1 MEKNACC
8 ESDTRTLKTVERK
21 MSSKLCLLESDL
33 GKTSCEVEEIVS
45 KVMAGSNVTCDDVVK
60 EEYEICDTN
69 GFSSTVL
76 CAEEIDKWVPL
87 EYVKVELT
95 DENSE
100 ADVQKVATRQEEF
113 NCKNIKSRTIENKS
127 KSVTSDEKAT
137 NNANQGCSE
146 SIENSTRSEVKE
158 EKISILEKQKFTKSK
173 GHSDSR

>member
-1 MEKNACC
+1 M
-8 ESDTRTLKTVERK
+8 
-21 MSSKLCLLESDL
+21 
-33 GKTSCEVEEIVS
+33 GKSCSEVEEIVS
-45 KVMAGSNVTCDDVVK
+45 KVIAGSNVSCDDVVK

-113 NCKNIKSRTIENKS
+113 SCKNIKARTIENKS
-127 KSVTSDEKAT
+127 RPVTSDEKAA
-137 NNANQGCSE
+137 NNGNQGCSE
-146 SIENSTRSEVKE
+146 SVEDSTRSEVKE
-158 EKISILEKQKFTKSK
+158 EKITIPEKQKFIENK
-173 GHSDSR
+173 GNSDSR

>member
-8 ESDTRTLKTVERK
+8 ESDTCTLKTVERQ
-21 MSSKLCLLESDL
+21 MSSKLCLLESGL

-76 CAEEIDKWVPL
+76 CAEEIDKWVPI

-100 ADVQKVATRQEEF
+100 ADVQKATRQEEF
-113 NCKNIKSRTIENKS
+113 NCKNIQSRSIENKS
-127 KSVTSDEKAT
+127 RPVTSGEKAT
-137 NNANQGCSE
+137 NNANQRCSE
-146 SIENSTRSEVKE
+146 VVENSSRSEVKE
-158 EKISILEKQKFTKSK
+158 EKLSIPEKQKFTESK

>member
-45 KVMAGSNVTCDDVVK
+45 KVMGGSNVTCDDVVK

>member
-1 MEKNACC
+1 MEKNTYC
-8 ESDTRTLKTVERK
+8 ESDTRTLKTVERQ
-21 MSSKLCLLESDL
+21 MSSKLCLLESGL

-69 GFSSTVL
+69 GFSSAVL
-76 CAEEIDKWVPL
+76 CAEEIDKWVPM

-113 NCKNIKSRTIENKS
+113 NCKNMSRSIENKS
-127 KSVTSDEKAT
+127 RPVTSDGKAT
-137 NNANQGCSE
+137 NNANQRCSGVV
-146 SIENSTRSEVKE
+146 ENSTRSEVKE
-158 EKISILEKQKFTKSK
+158 EKISIPEKQKFTESK
-173 GHSDSR
+173 GQSDSR